1 MDTSTDIKFDIH
13 LVKIFDVDE
22 DTLSVYFEV
31 VEDDHT
37 SHGLFSSP
45 AEAEQVLNQL
55 TNMLS
60 H

>member
-1 MDTSTDIKFDIH
+1 MDINRDSKFDIQ

-37 SHGLFSSP
+37 SHGLFNSII
-45 AEAEQVLNQL
+45 EAEQTLNLL
-55 TNMLS
+55 TAN